1 MADIKYTKD
10 LLLTAIKAS
19 VTAGKE
25 IMKVYE
31 SNDFHTSLKEDNSPL
46 TQADKNAHSSI
57 MQILQTT
64 NLPVL
69 SEEGSEIS
77 YEERKDWELFWMVDP
92 LDGTKEF
99 IKKNGD
105 FTVNIALIENQK
117 PIVGVIF
124 IPVTGILYFAETKLG
139 TFKTDYSHWE
149 GLEIENFDF
158 LTDISEKLPTDKTEI
173 YTIAGSRSHMN
184 DETKAY
190 FEKLEQEHGKT
201 EILSRGS
208 SLKLCMVA
216 EGKADIY
223 PRFGPTMEW
232 DTAAGHAIV
241 KASGGTLTK
250 PDGTPLLYN
259 KKNLLNPFFIV
270 KRM

>member
-1 MADIKYTKD
+1 MAEIKYTKD
-10 LLLTAIKAS
+10 LILTAIKAS
-19 VTAGKE
+19 VKAGKE

-31 SNDFHTSLKEDNSPL
+31 SDNFHTSLKEDNSPL
-46 TQADKNAHSSI
+46 TQADKNAHSVI
-57 MQILQTT
+57 MQVLQTI

-69 SEEGSEIS
+69 SEEGSKIP
-77 YEERKDWELFWMVDP
+77 YEERKDWDLFWLVDP

-117 PIVGVIF
+117 PLAGVIF
-124 IPVTGILYFAETKLG
+124 IPLTGILYFAVNTIGAYKA
-139 TFKTDYSHWE
+139 DYSHWFD
-149 GLEIENFDF
+149 LEIENFDF
-158 LTDISEKLPTDKTEI
+158 LTDISEKLPVSKPEI
-173 YTIAGSRSHMN
+173 FTAVGSRSHIN

-190 FEKLEQEHGKT
+190 FEKLRKEHR
-201 EILSRGS
+201 EIEIISRGS
-208 SLKLCMVA
+208 SLKLCMIA

-241 KASGGTLTK
+241 TAAGGKINK
-250 PDGTPLLYN
+250 PDGAPLLYN
-259 KKNLLNPFFIV
+259 KENLLNPYFIAS
-270 KRM
+270 R